1 MAAIKVTGL
10 DMRKWR
16 DLQRKL
22 KELGGFRAVRVGVL
36 AGSKNSEGQSIAEYA
51 AANEYGTA
59 DIPSRPFMRTTA
71 REKGFAWAGVLAGAL
86 RGRTVKDPN
95 VGRRAFT
102 AVGRVAQA
110 DIQATIMSNMP
121 PANSPEY
128 AAEKVKENGGYS
140 GTLFL
145 SGDMHK
151 SINFELVT
159 GAGES
164 AE

>member
-16 DLQRKL
+16 ETERKL
-22 KELGGFRAVRVGVL
+22 KELGGVRSVRVGIFPD
-36 AGSKNSEGQSIAEYA
+36 ARTEEGESIAQYA

-128 AAEKVKENGGYS
+128 AAEKVKENGGYA

-151 SINFELVT
+151 SINFDLVN
-159 GAGES
+159 GFGES
-164 AE
+164 VE

>member
-16 DLQRKL
+16 EMERKL
-22 KELGGFRAVRVGVL
+22 KELGGVRAVRVGIL
-36 AGSKNSEGQSIAEYA
+36 PGSRNTDGENIAEYA
-51 AANEYGTA
+51 AANEYGSVV
-59 DIPSRPFMRTTA
+59 IPARPFMRTTA
-71 REKGFAWAGVLAGAL
+71 REKGKEWAQVLAGAL

-110 DIQATIMSNMP
+110 DIQATIMSNMAP
-121 PANSPEY
+121 PNSPAY
-128 AAEKVKENGGYS
+128 AASKKKKNGGYS

-159 GAGES
+159 GTGES

>member
-16 DLQRKL
+16 ETERKL
-22 KELGGFRAVRVGVL
+22 KELGGVRSVRVGIL
-36 AGSKNSEGQSIAEYA
+36 PGSRNADGENIAEYA

-128 AAEKVKENGGYS
+128 AAEKVKENGGYA